1 MERYRITTADAGS
14 AEQTWVLLP
23 DRASA
28 IMQAEELAQREKS
41 LRVRVYREVTGAPAE
56 LSLDLP
62 PRISAGSKPTG
73 PAQ

>member
-1 MERYRITTADAGS
+1 MERYRITTAEADG

-41 LRVRVYREVTGAPAE
+41 LHVRVYREVSGAQAE
-56 LSLDLP
+56 LSVDLP
-62 PRISAGSKPTG
+62 PRAGTKKQSS
-73 PAQ
+73 Q